1 MAVYKD
7 KWNGYKGNTWR
18 VACYYK
24 NWKGERKKHDKR
36 GFATKKEALAYEREF
51 LAKTSKD
58 INMGFDVFINLY
70 MGDVKPQLKAST
82 YATKENIIETHIRP
96 YFANKSLSEISAT
109 DILQWQN
116 AMLSMRDD
124 QGKGYSQT
132 YLRTIQNQLNAI
144 FNHAVKYYDL
154 PKNPCVA
161 NKKMG
166 KSKTKEM
173 LFWTK
178 DEYLKFAEAIKNKPV
193 SYYAFQILYWTGIR
207 CGELLALTR
216 ADFDLEKRMLTI
228 NKTYQVVRGE
238 EMVTSPKTEK
248 SNRRID
254 LPEFLCREMEDYFA
268 SLYKLD
274 DSSRVFEI
282 TKSYLHHEMERGSKK
297 AGVKRIRIHDLRHS
311 SCALLI
317 NLGYSPVQIAE
328 RLGHE
333 SVTVTER
340 YSHLYPSVQR
350 EMASS
355 LNNAFQNVE
364 QGDVADE

>member
-18 VACYYK
+18 VAAYYTD
-24 NWKGERKKHDKR
+24 WKGTRKKHEKR
-36 GFATKKEALAYEREF
+36 GFATKKEALAYEHEF
-51 LAKTSKD
+51 IAKTSKD
-58 INMGFDVFINLY
+58 ITMGFNTFVDIY
-70 MGDVKPQLKAST
+70 MSDMKPQLKQST
-82 YATKENIIETHIRP
+82 FVTKENIIDAHVRP
-96 YFANKSLSEISAT
+96 YFKNKSLSEIIPT

-116 AMLSMRDD
+116 ALLSVRDE
-124 QGKGYSQT
+124 QEKGYSQT

-144 FNHAVKYYDL
+144 LNHAVKYYEL
-154 PKNPCVA
+154 PKNPCIA

-166 KSKTKEM
+166 KAKAKEM

-178 DEYLKFAEAIKNKPV
+178 DEYLKFSEVMKEKPM
-193 SYYAFQILYWTGIR
+193 SYYAFQLLYWTGIR

-216 ADFDLEKRMLTI
+216 KDFDLENRILRIDKI
-228 NKTYQVVRGE
+228 FQVIRGKE
-238 EMVTSPKTEK
+238 NIDVPKTEK

-254 LPEFLCREMEDYFA
+254 LPEFLCNEMEDYFE

-274 DSSRVFEI
+274 DNSRIFEV
-282 TKSYLHHEMERGSKK
+282 TKSYLHHEMDRGSKK
-297 AGVKRIRIHDLRHS
+297 AEVKRIRVHDLRHS

-333 SVTVTER
+333 SVTITER
-340 YSHLYPSVQR
+340 YAHLYPSVQR
-350 EMASS
+350 DMAKK
-355 LNNAFQNVE
+355 LDAAFKE
-364 QGDVADE
+364 DECN